1 MKGRSTT
8 KLLRQVEAWHGH
20 LARVSDVV
28 FQSWQTCGLRPYEI
42 EDETPEIGKVR
53 WTVQE
58 LGSSWEFLAEGT
70 AMGHCVVSY
79 SDQCA
84 DGQTSIWSIGLQG
97 EQDEE
102 REGILTVAVDP
113 KKRAVTLARGKYN
126 MLPNQAPRS
135 AQAQKAASAGY
146 MEKINRRPRSDL
158 ASWLAESKHPK

>member
-20 LARVSDVV
+20 LARVIDVV

>member
-1 MKGRSTT
+1 MKGRSAT

-53 WTVQE
+53 WTV
-58 LGSSWEFLAEGT
+58 
-70 AMGHCVVSY
+70 
-79 SDQCA
+79 QCA